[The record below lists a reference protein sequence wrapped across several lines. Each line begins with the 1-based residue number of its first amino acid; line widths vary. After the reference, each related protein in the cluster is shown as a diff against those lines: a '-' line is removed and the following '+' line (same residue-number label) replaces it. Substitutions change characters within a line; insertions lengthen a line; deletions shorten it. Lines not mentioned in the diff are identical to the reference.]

1 MNDDYLLYV
10 FFSSS
15 SSKLIRFYCSLLDIF
30 VSSSSSS
37 YQNQTSQLRY
47 HEFSVGLVHE
57 YFIITW

>member
-1 MNDDYLLYV
+1 MMITCYV

-30 VSSSSSS
+30 VSSSSS

>member
-15 SSKLIRFYCSLLDIF
+15 SSKLIRFYYSLLDIF
-30 VSSSSSS
+30 VSSSSS